1 MPKPATKDRILDA
14 AEILFASD
22 GYHCTSLRTLTTEAE
37 ANLAAVNYHFG
48 SKEALVEALLE
59 RRLQPLNRQRL
70 ERLNHVL
77 EAARQK
83 QQRPDAKEILRAFI
97 EPTLNFVESGKG
109 PRHFVAFIGRIMMEP
124 DDSLRTM
131 FLQRVR
137 PLFDSFYTALREAL
151 PEVPQQ
157 AIYMRLQMIIGMFSH
172 AMCGF
177 ERFAG
182 KAREFPLPPGV
193 TPAHNTQELCDM
205 MLAFVLPGLEKP

>member
-1 MPKPATKDRILDA
+1 MSKPATKDRILDA

-59 RRLQPLNRQRL
+59 RRLQPLNQQRL
-70 ERLNHVL
+70 EHLESAL
-77 EAARQK
+77 EAARRK
-83 QQRPDAKEILRAFI
+83 QQRPDAAEILRAFI

-109 PRHFVAFIGRIMMEP
+109 PRHFVAFIGRILMEP
-124 DDSLRTM
+124 DDGLRTM

-137 PLFDSFYTALREAL
+137 PLFGHFYTALCEAL

-157 AIYMRLQMIIGMFSH
+157 AVFMRLQMTIGMLSH
-172 AMCGF
+172 TMCGID
-177 ERFAG
+177 RFTG
-182 KAREFPLPPGV
+182 KAREFPLPPDV
-193 TPAHNTQELCDM
+193 EPASSTQELCDM
-205 MLAFVLPGLEKP
+205 MLDFVLPGLEKP